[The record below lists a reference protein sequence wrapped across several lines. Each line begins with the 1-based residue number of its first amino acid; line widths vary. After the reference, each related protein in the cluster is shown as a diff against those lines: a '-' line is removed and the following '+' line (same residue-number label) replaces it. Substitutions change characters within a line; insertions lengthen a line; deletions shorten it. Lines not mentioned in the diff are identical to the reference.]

1 MGWARC
7 SSGAWVLVVALLS
20 AFGCGA
26 SGSMTHLIP
35 EGYVG
40 PVVIVFD
47 DPKGKAPK
55 RDENGGVVYEIPPDG
70 VLRLNTPA
78 PEAGFYDINYFYVRP
93 DGTTTGLL
101 ERAEDG
107 ALQVFAVVD
116 GATAGEK
123 DERPPDRWTWTAY
136 VIGVPSERGDWVQVR
151 GEATSRAIGVP
162 GVL

>member
-55 RDENGGVVYEIPPDG
+55 RDENGGVVYEIPP
-70 VLRLNTPA
+70 R
-78 PEAGFYDINYFYVRP
+78 RC
-93 DGTTTGLL
+93 
-101 ERAEDG
+101 
-107 ALQVFAVVD
+107 
-116 GATAGEK
+116 
-123 DERPPDRWTWTAY
+123 
-136 VIGVPSERGDWVQVR
+136 
-151 GEATSRAIGVP
+151 ATSEHTGPRGWLLRHTTRSTEWGSSHRRAAP
-162 GVL
+162 VLASNMT

>member
-1 MGWARC
+1 MRWGWG
-7 SSGAWVLVVALLS
+7 SSGVWILTVISVS

-35 EGYVG
+35 DGYVG

-55 RDENGGVVYEIPPDG
+55 RDEKGGVVYEIPPDG

-78 PEAGFYDINYFYVRP
+78 PEAGLYEINFLYVRP
-93 DGTTTGLL
+93 DGTTTELP

-107 ALQVFAVVD
+107 VLQIFAMVD

-123 DERPPDRWTWTAY
+123 EERPPDRWTWTAY
-136 VIGVPSERGDWVQVR
+136 VIGVPSERGDWVQAR
-151 GEATSRAIGVP
+151 GKATSRAIGIP
-162 GVL
+162 GLL

>member
-78 PEAGFYDINYFYVRP
+78 PEAGFYDIRP
-93 DGTTTGLL
+93 
-101 ERAEDG
+101 AQPNG
-107 ALQVFAVVD
+107 AQVTV
-116 GATAGEK
+116 GQPQCWL
-123 DERPPDRWTWTAY
+123 R
-136 VIGVPSERGDWVQVR
+136 I
-151 GEATSRAIGVP
+151 
-162 GVL
+162 